1 MEQALMEK
9 DQELEGEGAIV
20 VKTRKKTIVQ
30 AVVDDVL
37 VEVFFV
43 KTEETKMPRP
53 CKQRRVRGRPN
64 SSYFKPAGVRISELE
79 ESSLKA
85 DEFEAI
91 RLKDVLELDQN
102 SCAEKMEV
110 SQPTFH
116 RLLSSARKK
125 IADAIVNGKAI
136 KIED

>member
-1 MEQALMEK
+1 MEQVQMEM
-9 DQELEGEGAIV
+9 DQELEEERETAVVREGM
-20 VKTRKKTIVQ
+20 TIAQ
-30 AVVDDVL
+30 AVVEEES
-37 VEVFFV
+37 EVVFLIE
-43 KTEETKMPRP
+43 TETTKMPRP

-64 SSYFKPAGVRISELE
+64 SSYFKPAGVRISELD
-79 ESSLKA
+79 ESLLKA
-85 DEFEAI
+85 DEFEAL
-91 RLKDVLELDQN
+91 RLKDVLNLDQN